1 MQAVIIA
8 LLIVLIYLVSCDN
21 SCVTALK
28 ERIFG
33 SAEQTTVTTTEGFSA
48 EDGYKLLPDALFKNK
63 DSFMNSRESVPS
75 WEPSTADFDKLR
87 SDDIYK
93 SYSEDLKANVDRAIV
108 ESHREYVDD
117 SNFLA
122 TTGASHASDRDDFT
136 PAVPFHGLPRSAHYR
151 NLGSE
156 STSRTSQSET
166 PEEVIDNATHNTSG
180 YEL

>member
-21 SCVTALK
+21 SCVTSLK
-28 ERIFG
+28 ERLFG
-33 SAEQTTVTTTEGFSA
+33 RDTPAPTTTEGFSM
-48 EDGYKLLPDALFKNK
+48 EDGYKLLPDPLFKNK

-93 SYSEDLKANVDRAIV
+93 SYSEDLKANVDRSIV

-156 STSRTSQSET
+156 ATSRTSQSET
-166 PEEVIDNATHNTSG
+166 PEEVVENATHNTSG